1 MIQEIRRVAKPWGH
15 ELILAHTASYVG
27 KVLHIEPN
35 QALSLQMHRIKE
47 ETFYVFAGEIE
58 LQVEEGEVMVSRPL
72 KLGEAY
78 HVTPGTRHRMVAG
91 PEGCDLFE
99 VSTPHLD
106 DVVRLEDRY
115 GRA

>member
-15 ELILAHTASYVG
+15 ELIVALTPAYVG
-27 KVLHIEPN
+27 KVLHIEPGE
-35 QALSLQMHRIKE
+35 ALSLQMHRIKE
-47 ETFYVFAGEIE
+47 ETFYVFRGEIE
-58 LQVEEGEVMVSRPL
+58 LQVEEAGTLVTRPL
-72 KLGEAY
+72 RLGEAY

-99 VSTPHLD
+99 VSTPHLE

-115 GRA
+115 GRT